1 MADAR
6 TPQEAIEAWF
16 IEDWR
21 CKYLMQCLNS
31 GTTPEP
37 WEPHAGHRAQAR
49 ANAELLLASFASSGY
64 VIVACPVG
72 ERRVVDRTP
81 QPCPEC
87 NGKGRFYEAGGWYGC
102 RGACGGRGTV
112 DSDRVLGLEP
122 HYLTFEHHDEEGVHH
137 PALQTGWD
145 LVDLPE
151 GQE

>member
-49 ANAELLLASFASSGY
+49 ANAELLLASFASSGF

-87 NGKGRFYEAGGWYGC
+87 NGSGEQHVEHLVTGEPFTEDCEG
-102 RGACGGRGTV
+102 CGGRGTV
-112 DSDRVLGLEP
+112 DSDRVLGLE
-122 HYLTFEHHDEEGVHH
+122 
-137 PALQTGWD
+137 AIRMTGSAAWFR

-151 GQE
+151 GQEPDA